1 MSMWGR
7 AYSLNLSGANELTKK
22 YGLVYKNKIVAR
34 FDSKD
39 EAYQEGPRRYG
50 RRIFEVVRFETFD
63 TLDPIGGVS
72 VRASSMPYLPPK
84 LVHNPEHGEY
94 APPPRYYR
102 APGL

>member
-1 MSMWGR
+1 MLGR
-7 AYSLNLSGANELTKK
+7 AYRLNLLGGDELTKK

-34 FDSKD
+34 FDSKY
-39 EAYQEGPRRYG
+39 EAYQEGLRRYG

-63 TLDPIGGVS
+63 TLDPVGGVS
-72 VRASSMPYLPPK
+72 VSQSSVPYLPPK

-102 APGL
+102 APGR